1 MAIKENSK
9 LNARTLNRDGT
20 MNVIRPRLDPLK
32 DSYHFLLSLTWP
44 RFFILILVTYLF
56 INTIYGS
63 IYYLLGPN
71 QFHGI
76 DYHSPVDFFL
86 ECFFFSVQTL
96 STIGYGKISPASI
109 LANLIVTAEALTGMM
124 AIALMTGLIFARF
137 AKPTAKVI
145 FCEKALITRFMG
157 QKVFMFR
164 MANARMNQ
172 VVEATVNLTAVQS
185 FITPEG
191 IPFRQQID
199 LPLARNKS
207 SVFAL
212 SWTVYHVIDEKSPL
226 FEKRIEDLR
235 SANTELLVS
244 LIGHDEIFSQT
255 IFTRR
260 SYTTDDIVYNKQF
273 EDIIERNDNQLR
285 VNIDKISSF
294 RDLDS

>member
-1 MAIKENSK
+1 MTNKQNTNLS
-9 LNARTLNRDGT
+9 ARTLNRDGT
-20 MNVIRPRLDPLK
+20 MNVIRPKLDPIK

-44 RFFILILVTYLF
+44 RFFILILFLYLI
-56 INTIYGS
+56 INLLYGL
-63 IYYLLGPN
+63 IYYSLGPQ

-76 DYHSPVDFFL
+76 ETNSATDFFL

-109 LANLIVTAEALTGMM
+109 MANIVVTAEALSGMM

-145 FCEKALITRFMG
+145 FSEKALITRFMG
-157 QKVFMFR
+157 QNVFMFR

-191 IPFRQQID
+191 VPFRQQID

-226 FEKRIEDLR
+226 FEKNLDYLK
-235 SANTELLVS
+235 SVSTELFIS
-244 LIGHDEIFSQT
+244 LIGHDETFSQT

-260 SYTTDDIVYNKQF
+260 SYTSDDIVFNKQF
-273 EDIIERNDNQLR
+273 VDIIERNDNQLR
-285 VNIDKISSF
+285 VNIERIS
-294 RDLDS
+294 DLKDLES

>member
-1 MAIKENSK
+1 MTNKQNTNLS
-9 LNARTLNRDGT
+9 ARTLNRDGT
-20 MNVIRPRLDPLK
+20 MNVIRPKLDPIK

-44 RFFILILVTYLF
+44 RFFILILFLYLI
-56 INTIYGS
+56 INLLYGL
-63 IYYLLGPN
+63 IYYSLGPQ

-76 DYHSPVDFFL
+76 ETNSATDFFL

-109 LANLIVTAEALTGMM
+109 IANIVVTADALSGMM

-145 FCEKALITRFMG
+145 FSEKALITRFMG
-157 QKVFMFR
+157 QNVFMFR

-191 IPFRQQID
+191 VPFRQQID

-212 SWTVYHVIDEKSPL
+212 SWTVYHVIDKKSPL
-226 FEKRIEDLR
+226 FEKNLDYLK
-235 SANTELLVS
+235 SVSTELFIS
-244 LIGHDEIFSQT
+244 LIGHDETFSQT

-260 SYTTDDIVYNKQF
+260 SYTSDDIVFNKQF
-273 EDIIERNDNQLR
+273 VDIIERNDNQLR
-285 VNIDKISSF
+285 VNIERIS
-294 RDLDS
+294 DLKDLES